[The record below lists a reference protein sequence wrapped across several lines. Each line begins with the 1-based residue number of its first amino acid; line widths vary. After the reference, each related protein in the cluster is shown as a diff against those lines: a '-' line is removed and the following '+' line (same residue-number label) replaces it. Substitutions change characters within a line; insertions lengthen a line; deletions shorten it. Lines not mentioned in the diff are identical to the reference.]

1 MPPAKPAHGKSQ
13 HGGAG
18 VILTSVTT
26 PERHMFSP
34 STLKREAIATGTTM
48 VRGEFTVSPEG
59 QFFLRG
65 KRCTL
70 NDGIVYAGQL
80 RLQQAAA

>member
-1 MPPAKPAHGKSQ
+1 VPPAKPAPVKSQ
-13 HGGAG
+13 YGGAG
-18 VILTSVTT
+18 AIITSVTT
-26 PERHMFSP
+26 PEPHVFSP
-34 STLKREAIATGTTM
+34 SSLKREAIATGTT
-48 VRGEFTVSPEG
+48 VV
-59 QFFLRG
+59 RG